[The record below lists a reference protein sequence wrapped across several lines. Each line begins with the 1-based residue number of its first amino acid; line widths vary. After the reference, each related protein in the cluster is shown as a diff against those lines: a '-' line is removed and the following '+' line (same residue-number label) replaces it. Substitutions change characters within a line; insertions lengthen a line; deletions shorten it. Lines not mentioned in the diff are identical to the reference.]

1 MATFQQRLK
10 QLRKERHLT
19 IEQLANELGTAKSTL
34 SRYENGLREPKKD
47 FLELLSSYFNV
58 SYDFLLGITDTKQD
72 NNNNIDNNLKE
83 VLNDIKIIS
92 FLQEN
97 NLSESTIQGLKG
109 YLSLDKDSREIID
122 NLIKKIDSKKE

>member
-58 SYDFLLGITDTKQD
+58 SYDFLLGITDIKQD

-97 NLSESTIQGLKG
+97 NLSESTIQGIKG

-122 NLIKKIDSKKE
+122 NLIKKMDSKKE

>member
-58 SYDFLLGITDTKQD
+58 SYDFLLGITDIKQD

>member
-58 SYDFLLGITDTKQD
+58 SYDFLLGITDIKQD

-122 NLIKKIDSKKE
+122 NLIKKMDSKKE